1 MIHTC
6 ILKLIFSLSFFL
18 AKFDRKDNGKT
29 NAALPSMS
37 RPIKIELTATD
48 VPGLSLT
55 DLHLSMSNASIP
67 TYKKINV
74 SARNDKVAKVCLS
87 HVKCNQIS
95 IERYAT
101 KCFELSGVFILGSDS

>member
-6 ILKLIFSLSFFL
+6 ILKSILSLWFFL
-18 AKFDRKDNGKT
+18 AKFERNDKGKT

-37 RPIKIELTATD
+37 KPIRIELTATD

-55 DLHLSMSNASIP
+55 DLHLSMSKASIP

-74 SARNDKVAKVCLS
+74 SARNDNVAKACLC
-87 HVKCNQIS
+87 HVKRNQIS
-95 IERYAT
+95 IGRYTT
-101 KCFELSGVFILGSDS
+101 KVF

>member
-18 AKFDRKDNGKT
+18 TKFDRNDNGKT

-37 RPIKIELTATD
+37 KPIRIELTATD

-74 SARNDKVAKVCLS
+74 SARNDKVAKVCLCHIKMQS
-87 HVKCNQIS
+87 NKH
-95 IERYAT
+95 
-101 KCFELSGVFILGSDS
+101 